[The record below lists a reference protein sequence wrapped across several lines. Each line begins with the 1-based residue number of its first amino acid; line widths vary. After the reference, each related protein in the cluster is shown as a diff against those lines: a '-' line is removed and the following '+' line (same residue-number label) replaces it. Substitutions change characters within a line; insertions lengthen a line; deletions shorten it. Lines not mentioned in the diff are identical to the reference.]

1 MFGYGEKVKKKR
13 AYTSPSGIRFEMAK
27 VTEYDGTQS
36 TMAVVAVR
44 NYYYVLLFRNLE
56 KAEVQEILDT
66 VDLSDL
72 SK

>member
-36 TMAVVAVR
+36 TMAVVR